1 MQRTFDTSEAAKKR
15 RRWLLVGLVVAVAL
29 FIGLSWQRAVSA
41 GGLGESLIS
50 YLRPEP
56 GPVRVG
62 LQVGHLDAGKH
73 PDELAKLRVNTG
85 GRWGD
90 VNEVDINLAVA
101 KQLKESLELDG
112 VTVDLLPATIPEGY
126 HADLVV
132 AIHADA
138 SPDVSRRGYKSAYF
152 FKPRNDLEP
161 VLKAHLDKAYFYYT
175 GLPDDDANVSGSMLE
190 YYAFND
196 RRFPSRRFAA
206 DTPAVIVE
214 LGYLSNPDDLKFME
228 NPVNPAFALKRGIMS
243 YLQDE
248 GRLTLSA
255 QR

>member
-1 MQRTFDTSEAAKKR
+1 MERSFDTSESAKR
-15 RRWLLVGLVVAVAL
+15 RRRLLLVGLVVATIL
-29 FIGLSWQRAVSA
+29 FVGLSWQRAAGA
-41 GGLGESLIS
+41 GGLGETLAAV
-50 YLRPEP
+50 LRPAP

-62 LQVGHLDAGKH
+62 LQVGHLDAGLH

-101 KQLKESLELDG
+101 RQLKESLELDG
-112 VTVDLLPATIPEGY
+112 VEVDLLPATVPEGY
-126 HADLVV
+126 RADLVV
-132 AIHADA
+132 SIHADA
-138 SPDVSRRGYKSAYF
+138 SPDEARRGYKSAYF
-152 FKPRNDLEP
+152 YEPRNDLEP
-161 VLKAHLDKAYFYYT
+161 VLKAHLDEAYFYYA

-190 YYAFND
+190 YYAFNSK
-196 RRFPSRRFAA
+196 RFRHAVAP

-214 LGYLSNPDDLKFME
+214 LGYISNPDDLKFMQ

-243 YLQDE
+243 YLQAE
-248 GRLTLSA
+248 GRLTVSA